1 MRTRI
6 RVPETDARAM
16 LRTVKSG
23 DVPCTPSSADSQVA
37 KRRPSRSSS
46 RSASAAAGMSSVPI
60 ASAIAAR
67 TVQQPFDS
75 GAEGMAADM
84 PRCPNASHV
93 SPRQPLTPR
102 EVTLPA
108 LTSRLSPAQRSA
120 AIALSRRRPAT
131 VLRIPLNQRRF
142 HHERRFPTARRALRS
157 LWFAFSS
164 SLVLAAAPALAGEH
178 DRDRSRRGVAC
189 ADLINFTSE
198 GGTTVTAATLVT
210 SGTVVTPAGAT
221 FSNLPAFC
229 RVQGVSK
236 PSTDSNILFEAWLPA
251 STWNGKFLS
260 AGEGGYVGTIGYA
273 AIALNL
279 QKGYAT
285 VSTDTGHVASDTWWA
300 VGHPEKAKDY
310 LYRAKHL
317 VTIATKG
324 LIKTHYGMAAS
335 RNYFQSCSNGGR
347 QALIEIQRYPD
358 DFDGLIV
365 GAPWNFQSHSNAG
378 FVWDAQALS
387 APGAAIRPAQ
397 LP

>member
-6 RVPETDARAM
+6 RVPETDARAT
-16 LRTVKSG
+16 LRTVKSP
-23 DVPCTPSSADSQVA
+23 DAPCTPSSDDSQVA

-46 RSASAAAGMSSVPI
+46 RSASAAAGMSSAPI

-67 TVQQPFDS
+67 TVQQAFDS
-75 GAEGMAADM
+75 GAEGMVVSPWAVVPRWGTGTLDAARVRVADM
-84 PRCPNASHV
+84 PRCPNVSHV
-93 SPRQPLTPR
+93 SPRQPWMTP

-108 LTSRLSPAQRSA
+108 LTSRLSALHPST
-120 AIALSRRRPAT
+120 AIARSRRRLGKGLTGAS
-131 VLRIPLNQRRF
+131 IPLKGDSIMNDVVRRPGALAGPGWSF
-142 HHERRFPTARRALRS
+142 FNLRS
-157 LWFAFSS
+157 LSFAFSF
-164 SLVLAAAPALAGEH
+164 SLVLAAAPARAGEH
-178 DRDRSRRGVAC
+178 DRDRSRPGVAC

-198 GGTTVTAATLVT
+198 GATTVTAATLVT

-273 AIALNL
+273 SIALNL

-300 VGHPEKAKDY
+300 VGHPEKARDY

-324 LIKTHYGMAAS
+324 LIKTHYGRAAS
-335 RNYFQSCSNGGR
+335 RNYFQS
-347 QALIEIQRYPD
+347 
-358 DFDGLIV
+358 
-365 GAPWNFQSHSNAG
+365 
-378 FVWDAQALS
+378 
-387 APGAAIRPAQ
+387 
-397 LP
+397 